1 MERSIVESVFLFSLN
16 LAGWLW
22 GIVSFLPWYYLVG
35 RKQYRPRSKVQARR
49 VSQFPGAPY
58 RCVERFD
65 SLATSLYDGVYT
77 MDQLF
82 NRAVNLYPYRKCL
95 GTREVLREEDEVQ
108 ANGRVFKKVVCGEY
122 SWLTYAQVDA
132 RAKAFGRGLA
142 VLGQQTKENIVI
154 FSETKADWMIC
165 AQGCFAQNF
174 PIVTVYA
181 TLGDEALVHAL
192 NETEVRFIITDGSLL
207 GKLSALTDELPKL
220 EHVVFIGNMVKK
232 SAMRG
237 FSRRINIHSM
247 QEVEEIGESDENSSF
262 VRKGPSPD
270 DIAVI
275 MYTSGST
282 GLGKGVLISHGALMA
297 GLAGLTSRVQPGVSE
312 KDIYVG
318 YLPLAHVLEL
328 MAETMMLAHGA
339 CIGYS
344 SPLTLS
350 DQASKIKKGSKGDVS
365 VLRPTLMTAVPVIMD
380 RIRHNVMEKVKE
392 GPRLLQVF
400 FSFAYSYKL
409 KQLKLGYDTPL
420 LNKFIF
426 SKMQNLLGGR
436 VRQIIS
442 GGAPL
447 SEDTQYFMNVC
458 FCCPVGQGYGL
469 TETCA
474 AATLMHVWDRTTGR
488 VGPPIISTEIKLVDW
503 EEGNYTKHDKPYPR
517 GEIVIGGPSVTSGY
531 YKNPEKTAESYEV
544 DRNGQRWFHT
554 GDIGELHPD
563 GCLKIID
570 RKKDIVKLQ
579 AGEYVSLGKV
589 EAALS
594 HSQYIEVVC
603 IYAQSS
609 HSYVVCLAVPRPKQL
624 KALAASLGVM
634 TDEWV
639 QLCKNK
645 AITEAVLKDLHALGK
660 AKRLEKFE
668 IPQRLTLVSEQWT
681 PDTELVTASLKLK
694 RMNITAHYREV
705 LEAMYSH

>member
-1 MERSIVESVFLFSLN
+1 MERSIVENVFLFSLN

-22 GIVSFLPWYYLVG
+22 GVVSFLPWYYFVG
-35 RKQYRPRSKVQARR
+35 RKQYRPQNKIQARP
-49 VSQFPGAPY
+49 VGQFSGAPY
-58 RCVERFD
+58 RCVEHFD
-65 SLATSLYDGVYT
+65 SLATTLYDGIFT
-77 MDQLF
+77 LDQLF
-82 NRAVNLYPYRKCL
+82 KRAVNLYPYRKCL
-95 GTREVLREEDEVQ
+95 GTREILKEEDEIQ
-108 ANGRVFKKVVCGEY
+108 PNGRVFKKVVCGEY

-142 VLGQQTKENIVI
+142 VLGQQVKENIVI
-154 FSETKADWMIC
+154 FSETKADWMIS

-181 TLGDEALVHAL
+181 TLGDEALVHAI
-192 NETEVRFIITDGSLL
+192 NETEVRFIIADGSLL
-207 GKLSALTDELPKL
+207 GKLSTLTDRLPKL
-220 EHVVFIGNMVKK
+220 EHVVYLGNVVKK
-232 SAMRG
+232 SSIRG
-237 FSRRINIHSM
+237 FSRRVKVHSM
-247 QEVEEIGESDENSSF
+247 QEVEEIGESHENLS
-262 VRKGPSPD
+262 VVQKGPSPEE
-270 DIAVI
+270 IAVI

-282 GLGKGVLISHGALMA
+282 GLGKGVMISHASLLAGMA
-297 GLAGLTSRVQPGVSE
+297 GVTSRVQPGISE
-312 KDIYVG
+312 KDVYVG

-328 MAETMMLAHGA
+328 IAETSILAHGA

-344 SPLTLS
+344 SALTLS
-350 DQASKIKKGSKGDVS
+350 DQSSKIKKGTKGDLS
-365 VLRPTLMTAVPVIMD
+365 VLRPTLMAAVPAIMD

-392 GPRLLQVF
+392 GPHLLQVF
-400 FSFAYSYKL
+400 FSFAYNYKL
-409 KQLKLGYDTPL
+409 KQLLLGYDTPL

-426 SKMQNLLGGR
+426 SKMRSLLGGR

-474 AATLMHVWDRTTGR
+474 GGTITQVWDRTTGR
-488 VGPPIISTEIKLVDW
+488 VGPPIISTEIKLVSW
-503 EEGNYTKHDKPYPR
+503 EEGNYTINDKPYPR
-517 GEIVIGGPSVTSGY
+517 GEIVIGGPSISLGY
-531 YKNPEKTAESYEV
+531 FKKPDKTAETFEV
-544 DRNGQRWFHT
+544 DRNGQRWFHS

-594 HSQYIEVVC
+594 LSQYIEIVC
-603 IYAQSS
+603 MYAQSS

-624 KALAASLGVM
+624 RALAVSLGVI
-634 TDEWV
+634 TDDWA
-639 QLCKNK
+639 QLCGNK
-645 AITEAVLKDLHALGK
+645 AITDAVLKDLQAIGK
-660 AKRLEKFE
+660 AMKLEKFE

-705 LEAMYSH
+705 LDAMYSH